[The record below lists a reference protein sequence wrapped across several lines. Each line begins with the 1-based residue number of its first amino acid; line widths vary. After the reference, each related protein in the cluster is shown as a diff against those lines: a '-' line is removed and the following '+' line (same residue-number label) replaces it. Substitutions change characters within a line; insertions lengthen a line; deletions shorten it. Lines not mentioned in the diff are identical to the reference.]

1 MDAQDRPDRSSRGEE
16 IRRELEESR
25 ERYRILVETL
35 PHGIQELDL
44 QGVLRFTNPAH
55 DRMFGYPRGAMEGMR
70 VSDLLFRE
78 EEREGMEG
86 LFRRMGR
93 DRPEPRPL
101 VFLDRRADG
110 SPLWVEVV
118 WDYMKDPDGELTGF
132 VAVVTDISERVRQ
145 EEALR
150 GASLHDPL
158 TGLPNRALFF
168 ERLTGGIRECRRRG
182 QFLGLVYLDLD
193 DFKGVNDRLGHLA
206 GDEVLVEVARR
217 LSRIARQGDTVARL
231 GGDEFVLVRPFLDS
245 PTAMAG
251 VSRRVHGVLRSPL
264 TLRGGRSVEVGCSL
278 GQAVWPR
285 DGRRE
290 DDLLRVADNRMYRSK
305 RRRRRVVPEEG
316 G

>member
-1 MDAQDRPDRSSRGEE
+1 MDAQDRPDRSPRGEK

-55 DRMFGYPRGAMEGMR
+55 DRIFGYPRGAMEGMR

-110 SPLWVEVV
+110 SPLWVEV
-118 WDYMKDPDGELTGF
+118 
-132 VAVVTDISERVRQ
+132 
-145 EEALR
+145 
-150 GASLHDPL
+150 
-158 TGLPNRALFF
+158 
-168 ERLTGGIRECRRRG
+168 
-182 QFLGLVYLDLD
+182 
-193 DFKGVNDRLGHLA
+193 
-206 GDEVLVEVARR
+206 ARR

-231 GGDEFVLVRPFLDS
+231 GGDEFVLVLPFLDS